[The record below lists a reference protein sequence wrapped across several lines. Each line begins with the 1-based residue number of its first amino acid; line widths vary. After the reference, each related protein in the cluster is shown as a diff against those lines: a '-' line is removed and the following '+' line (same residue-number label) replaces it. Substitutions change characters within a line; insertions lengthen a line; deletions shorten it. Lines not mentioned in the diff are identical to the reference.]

1 MKNETKKRIR
11 FISWILFVLYIVVLI
26 YCLFLSEGY
35 GRKEFSLRE
44 YRYNLELFKE
54 IRRFWIYRDIV
65 GYKAAFLNIGG
76 NVIGFIPFGFFLPVL
91 KRRFRKGWKIGI
103 MGFLLSLFIETLQL
117 YWKVGSFDVDDLLL
131 NTIGV
136 IIGYWIFMVCNK
148 IRSVLYEKKI

>member
-11 FISWILFVLYIVVLI
+11 FISWILFVLYIVILT
-26 YCLFLSEGY
+26 YCLFLSEVY
-35 GRKEFSLRE
+35 GRKECSLRE

-54 IRRFWIYRDIV
+54 IRRFWIYREVV
-65 GYKAAFLNIGG
+65 GYRAAFLNIGG
-76 NVIGFIPFGFFLPVL
+76 NVIGFVPFGFFLPVL

-103 MGFLLSLFIETLQL
+103 MGFLLSLFIETVQL

-136 IIGYWIFMVCNK
+136 MIGYLIFMVCNK
-148 IRSVLYEKKI
+148 IRSVMYEKKI